1 MNWEEFQALSDEQK
15 QSEFAKLN
23 DKLSTATNESITGRK
38 TLKAELEAAK
48 STVRTMLDK
57 LGLDDVSEL
66 DGLPD
71 AKGMAEAQKQVEAQV
86 KRLTREL
93 SEAQKAAADKDSALK
108 GLRTDL
114 ALKEAMSKHQF
125 IDDDVVKLLVNSRIE
140 HEGDNV
146 FFKGDDGA
154 MLSLPDALAGIA
166 KAKPHLLKAP
176 ANGGSGF
183 TGNQGG
189 QGTGLNVSAEQLSAM
204 SDAQYSEFSANL
216 ALGKATLAT

>member
-1 MNWEEFQALSDEQK
+1 MTWEEFLALSDEQK
-15 QSEFAKLN
+15 QSEFVKLN
-23 DKLSTATNESITGRK
+23 DKLTTATNESINGRK

-66 DGLPD
+66 DSLPD

-93 SEAQKAAADKDSALK
+93 NEAQKLASEKDGALK
-108 GLRTDL
+108 GLRADL

-125 IDDDVVKLLVNSRIE
+125 IDDEVVKLLIGSRLE
-140 HEGDNV
+140 HEGENV

-176 ANGGSGF
+176 LNGGSGF
-183 TGNQGG
+183 VKG
-189 QGTGLNVSAEQLSAM
+189 QEGIASNPFAKDSWNVTQQIEIKRSNPALA
-204 SDAQYSEFSANL
+204 DTLKAQAS
-216 ALGKATLAT
+216 

>member
-1 MNWEEFQALSDEQK
+1 
-15 QSEFAKLN
+15 
-23 DKLSTATNESITGRK
+23 
-38 TLKAELEAAK
+38 
-48 STVRTMLDK
+48 
-57 LGLDDVSEL
+57 VSEL

-93 SEAQKAAADKDSALK
+93 SEAQKSAADKDGALK

-114 ALKEAMSKHQF
+114 ALKDAMGKHQF

-176 ANGGSGF
+176 TNGGSGF
-183 TGNQGG
+183 VAPQQGG
-189 QGTGLNVSAEQLSAM
+189 LTANPWDAKSKNITAQIELSKTNPPLAQQLK
-204 SDAQYSEFSANL
+204 AQA
-216 ALGKATLAT
+216 AA